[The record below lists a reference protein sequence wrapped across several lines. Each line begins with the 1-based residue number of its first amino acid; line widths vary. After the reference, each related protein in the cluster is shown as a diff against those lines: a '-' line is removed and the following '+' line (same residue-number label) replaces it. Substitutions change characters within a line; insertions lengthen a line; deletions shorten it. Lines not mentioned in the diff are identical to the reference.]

1 MTMHPSTNDSV
12 SNHTTDAA
20 ETLTV
25 MLQKERT
32 MNVYCGRKSSKNDDV
47 LQLCSSLLVED
58 LAAVVTWSDQM
69 ILIDWCY
76 SVVDKCKFDRETVA
90 MVSFTTCSDILLM
103 NARLNTICA
112 HDISISIQQ
121 HYLLRS
127 CHRR

>member
-1 MTMHPSTNDSV
+1 MHPSTNNSI
-12 SNHTTDAA
+12 SNHTTDTA
-20 ETLTV
+20 ETLTA

-32 MNVYCGRKSSKNDDV
+32 MNVYCGRKSSKNDYV

-90 MVSFTTCSDILLM
+90 MERLLRALTLLM
-103 NARLNTICA
+103 NTLLNNACS
-112 HDISISIQQ
+112 HGISITIQ
-121 HYLLRS
+121 
-127 CHRR
+127 